1 MMLKEKR
8 SYLFANLMRV
18 DSLRLLEIFHENT
31 KIHKQSGYV
40 YGDHIKNYFRNKD
53 VRIAS
58 TKSFKVYHNVQC
70 VPLTD
75 SPMPAIRLDDLI
87 FSRRSVRNF
96 SPYGVH
102 VEEISKLLT
111 YSYGITG
118 ALQTELGVEQTLRA
132 VPSGGALYPL
142 ELYVALFDSSD
153 VMPGLYHFSPLHSR
167 LELLKAGVLRVPFR
181 DIVMQSSITDNC
193 SMLLCISSVF
203 ARSFVKYQDRA
214 YRFILLE
221 AGHCA
226 QNFCLLASALKLG
239 TVCIG
244 GYTDDEA
251 NRFLGLDGVNEA
263 VIYMI
268 AVGKPA

>member
-1 MMLKEKR
+1 MLREKR

-58 TKSFKVYHNVQC
+58 TKSFKVYHNVEC

-75 SPMPAIRLDDLI
+75 SPMPPLRLDDLI
-87 FSRRSVRNF
+87 FARRSVRNF
-96 SPYGVH
+96 KPYVISI
-102 VEEISKLLT
+102 EEISKLLT

-118 ALQTELGVEQTLRA
+118 VLETELGVPQTLRA

-142 ELYVALFDSSD
+142 ELYIALFESSG
-153 VMPGLYHFSPLHSR
+153 VTPGLYHFSPYYSQ
-167 LELLKAGVLRVPFR
+167 LELMKSGELRGPFR
-181 DIVMQSSITDNC
+181 DIVMQCSITDSC

-214 YRFILLE
+214 YRFIFLE

-244 GYTDDEA
+244 GYTDNEA
-251 NRFLGLDGVNEA
+251 NTFLGLDGVNEA
-263 VIYMI
+263 VVYMI
-268 AVGKPA
+268 ATGKPA